1 MPKRKTIE
9 VEYLRTA
16 INKRLAAHST
26 PTSVK
31 RELCS
36 VIEAVLHSTGNYK
49 GWNPLAW
56 SFEGGFTRWDQAGRP
71 ENREPFEG
79 DDFRRVY
86 F

>member
-1 MPKRKTIE
+1 MARKTID
-9 VEYLRTA
+9 VEYLRNA
-16 INKRLAAHST
+16 VNGRLADHNT
-26 PTSVK
+26 PTAVK

-36 VIEAVLHSTGNYK
+36 LVEAVLHKTGNYK

-56 SFEGGFTRWDQAGRP
+56 SFEGGCQRWFDAGRP

-79 DDFRRVY
+79 SDWRRVY